1 MLKEDEQLEKKA
13 LNQEVFENIIVNYS
27 RLEESITNELHFQV
41 KHGGSLGTFR
51 ELLWKELFEALV
63 PKKFVVVHS
72 VFIIDSYGSV
82 SKEVDLAIIDE
93 MYTPYI
99 FRRNNLK
106 FIPVEAV
113 AVAIQC
119 KSQDLDQDNIDK
131 WIKSI
136 KDLQTSDRGI
146 ARTIGNV
153 ISKEFNAA
161 NNQSEKKTE
170 NLIKETE
177 DQECTKCRC
186 KKCSGEN
193 KKQSSTQTAT
203 RPILILCHLSKQ
215 EKHEENTT
223 KENNTIVMMKQ
234 FDFSLWAKFDDKNIH
249 VFISKSFNHLS
260 EAYFQL
266 NHHGEEKNP
275 HAKEIDLKSNHG
287 DDLSFDHYRVR
298 ENGKEVSLLSFN
310 FILNQALMLI
320 NNPMFFPHLAYV
332 EQFNSVLKGMKE
344 EG

>member
-27 RLEESITNELHFQV
+27 RLAESITNELHFQV
-41 KHGGSLGTFR
+41 EHGSSLGAFR
-51 ELLWKELFEALV
+51 ELVWKKLFEAIV

-72 VFIIDSYGSV
+72 VFIIDSNGSV

-99 FRRNNLK
+99 FRRDNLK

-119 KSQDLDQDNIDK
+119 KSKDINQEEINK

-136 KDLQTSDRGI
+136 KKLQTSDRGI
-146 ARTIGNV
+146 ARIISDV
-153 ISKEFNAA
+153 VSKEF
-161 NNQSEKKTE
+161 KV
-170 NLIKETE
+170 
-177 DQECTKCRC
+177 
-186 KKCSGEN
+186 EN
-193 KKQSSTQTAT
+193 KPRLSTQTAT
-203 RPILILCHLSKQ
+203 RPILILCHLSEQSKDG
-215 EKHEENTT
+215 KN
-223 KENNTIVMMKQ
+223 KTIEVMKQ
-234 FDFSLWAKFDDKNIH
+234 FDFALWAKIGEEEKENNKNIH

>member
-1 MLKEDEQLEKKA
+1 MSKNTINE
-13 LNQEVFENIIVNYS
+13 EVFENIIVNYS
-27 RLEESITNELHFQV
+27 KLEESITNELHFQV
-41 KHGGSLGTFR
+41 EHGSSLGAFR
-51 ELLWKELFEALV
+51 ELVWKKLFEAIV
-63 PKKFVVVHS
+63 PKKFVVAHS

-82 SKEVDLAIIDE
+82 SREVDLAIIDE

-99 FRRNNLK
+99 FRRDNLK

-119 KSQDLDQDNIDK
+119 KSKEFDQDDITK
-131 WIKSI
+131 WVESI
-136 KDLQTSDRGI
+136 KELQTSDRGI

-186 KKCSGEN
+186 KKCAGEN
-193 KKQSSTQTAT
+193 KRKLSTQTAT
-203 RPILILCHLSKQ
+203 RPILILCHLSEQSKDG
-215 EKHEENTT
+215 KN
-223 KENNTIVMMKQ
+223 KTIEVMKQ
-234 FDFSLWAKFDDKNIH
+234 FDFSLWAKFDNEKKEYDKNID
-249 VFISKSFNHLS
+249 VFISESFNHLS
-260 EAYFQL
+260 KAYFQL

-275 HAKEIDLKSNHG
+275 YAKRIDLKNDQG
-287 DDLSFDHYRVR
+287 NDLSFDDFRVR
-298 ENGKEVSLLSFN
+298 KSGHEVSLLSFN

-332 EQFNSVLKGMKE
+332 EQFNRVLKGMKE